1 MTYLVGSPGSC
12 GEFIQGYAEGSSLM
26 VACPINRYSYAKI
39 ERGISIHSLP
49 DKAEAACRKCLKYLR
64 ISNDHFNIQLSS
76 EIPKGKGLAS
86 STADISST
94 VQAIALINGRVLT
107 EEEIA
112 DLAIS
117 VEPSDATF
125 FKGMVQFD
133 YRNGRLLKR
142 LGMCPPMQIL
152 IYDCGGEID
161 TMQFNSRKDL
171 VELQKMNEP
180 EIQKALDLFKMGI
193 EKQSLDWIGQAA
205 SISAFANQK
214 ILYKKQLEPFYQI
227 GMALGGKGVICAHS
241 GTVLGLILPAGKQAG
256 PVKQEIDRVM
266 GNEICFLDLVHVIN
280 SGLTYRRL

>member
-26 VACPINRYSYAKI
+26 VACPINRYSYVKI
-39 ERGISIHSLP
+39 KRGISIHSLP
-49 DKAEAACRKCLKYLR
+49 NKAEAACRNCLKYLQ
-64 ISNDHFNIQLSS
+64 ISDDHFDIQLHS
-76 EIPKGKGLAS
+76 EIPRGKGLAS

-117 VEPSDATF
+117 IEPSDATF

-142 LGMCPPMQIL
+142 LGVCPPMQIL

-180 EIQKALDLFKMGI
+180 KIQEALDLFKSGI

-214 ILYKKQLEPFYQI
+214 ILYKKQLEPFYRI
-227 GMALGGKGVICAHS
+227 GTALGGKGVICAHS
-241 GTVLGLILPAGKQAG
+241 GTVLGLILPAEMQAG
-256 PVKQEIDRVM
+256 PVKKEIDRVM
-266 GNEICFLDLVHVIN
+266 GNEIRFLDLVHVIN